1 MITLYVIRHGQ
12 TDWNIEGRMQGH
24 TNIPLNKNGHNQA
37 EIVAN
42 ELKDVN
48 FDIIISSPLDRALD
62 TAKHVNTFKNAPII
76 INNKLIERSFG
87 DLEGKTS
94 ADLSNIDFSIIDLLD
109 YTKNYDKYNIETI
122 QDLFIRMEEFVEN
135 IKKDYK
141 DENKTILIS
150 THNGIAQVLD
160 VILKKLPKT
169 TNLLDVSFK
178 NCEYRRYLIN
188 D

>member
-12 TDWNIEGRMQGH
+12 TTWNIEGKMQGH
-24 TNIPLNKNGHNQA
+24 TNIPLNSVGHEQA
-37 EIVAN
+37 EIAAN
-42 ELKDVN
+42 ELKDIN

-62 TAKHVNTFKNAPII
+62 TAKHVNGSKNTQII
-76 INNKLIERSFG
+76 TDIRLIERSFG
-87 DLEGKTS
+87 ELEGRS
-94 ADLSNIDFSIIDLLD
+94 SNDLQKINFSINELLDFSI
-109 YTKNYDKYNIETI
+109 NYDKYNVETI
-122 QDLFIRMEEFVEN
+122 QDLFDRVEN
-135 IKKDYK
+135 FINDLKNNYQD
-141 DENKTILIS
+141 KTILVS

-160 VILKKLPKT
+160 IILNNLPKT